1 MWYLGCDIITAQ
13 VAEPTNVKRAC
24 NLWKGFLLSK
34 NASPELALVFCKG
47 ALMALNPSEC
57 NHVGGALA

>member
-1 MWYLGCDIITAQ
+1 MT
-13 VAEPTNVKRAC
+13 EPSVDNPSVKRAC

-34 NASPELALVFCKG
+34 DASPELALVFCKG

-57 NHVGGALA
+57 AASSGVLA

>member
-1 MWYLGCDIITAQ
+1 M
-13 VAEPTNVKRAC
+13 VAPLQEQTSVKRAC

-34 NASPELALVFCKG
+34 DASPELALVFCKG

-57 NHVGGALA
+57 ITTGGALA

>member
-1 MWYLGCDIITAQ
+1 MSEQA
-13 VAEPTNVKRAC
+13 AETPVVTRAC

-34 NASPELALVFCKG
+34 DASPELALVFCKG
-47 ALMALNPSEC
+47 ALMALNPSES

>member
-1 MWYLGCDIITAQ
+1 MSDQA
-13 VAEPTNVKRAC
+13 AETTNVKRAC

-34 NASPELALVFCKG
+34 EASPELALVFCKG